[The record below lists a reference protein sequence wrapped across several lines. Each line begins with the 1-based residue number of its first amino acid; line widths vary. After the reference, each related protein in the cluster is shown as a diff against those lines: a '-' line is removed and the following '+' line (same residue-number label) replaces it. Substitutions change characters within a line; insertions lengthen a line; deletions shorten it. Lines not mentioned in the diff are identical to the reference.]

1 MRRGLLYFCNNAGVC
16 DPVRYRDQSIG
27 SEMNLRHGV
36 LHLFALGLL
45 VALAASPARAQTRVG
60 EAAVIQNEVVRV
72 AGSARSQINVGDGVL
87 RDETVHTGLD
97 SAARLV
103 MLDSTNLSLGP
114 NATITLD
121 RTVFDDEH
129 TYRDIA
135 IRLTTGAF
143 RFVTGHSAKAA
154 YKITTS
160 LATIGVRGTI
170 LDILSQRNKTTVVLQ
185 EGASRVCTIGGQCI
199 ELLLPGDTAI
209 ITSAGGKI
217 TIQKTNAPPW
227 TFAANCA
234 AAAGLCTVTDLAD
247 ATPVVVPPVGDGSD
261 PTGMLCG
268 R

>member
-1 MRRGLLYFCNNAGVC
+1 
-16 DPVRYRDQSIG
+16 
-27 SEMNLRHGV
+27 MNLRHFV
-36 LHLFALGLL
+36 LCLL
-45 VALAASPARAQTRVG
+45 TLCLAAGLAASPARAQTRVG

-72 AGSARSQINVGDGVL
+72 TGSAASQINVGDGVL
-87 RDETVHTGLD
+87 RDEVVRTGLD

-103 MLDSTNLSLGP
+103 MADSTNLSLGP
-114 NATITLD
+114 NATIKLD

-143 RFVTGHSAKAA
+143 RFVTGHSQKTA
-154 YKITTS
+154 YKITTP

-170 LDILSQRNKTTVVLQ
+170 LDILSTRDNTTVVLQ
-185 EGASRVCTIGGQCI
+185 EGASRVCTLSFQCV
-199 ELLLPGDTAI
+199 ELTQPGDTAV

-217 TIQKTNAPPW
+217 TIKKTNNPPW

-234 AAAGLCTVTDLAD
+234 AAAGLCTVTQYAD
-247 ATPVVVPPVGDGSD
+247 ATPPTGDGGD
-261 PTGMLCG
+261 PAGMLCG